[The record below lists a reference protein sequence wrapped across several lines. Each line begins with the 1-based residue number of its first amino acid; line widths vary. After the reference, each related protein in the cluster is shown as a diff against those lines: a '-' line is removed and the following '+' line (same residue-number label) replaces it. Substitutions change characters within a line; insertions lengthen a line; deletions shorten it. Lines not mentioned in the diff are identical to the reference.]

1 MSADEFQRA
10 LLDPTS
16 PIPRGWPAGAWGVL
30 LLFLVP
36 VGGGIPAGVLLGR
49 DGGVSPLAMLVLY
62 FVSDWILAVV
72 FEPMLLGLRWLGR
85 RIAFFARLAHGFR
98 TLIARTGMQE
108 GNRGP
113 LGLILVSFSI
123 DPMTGR
129 AATVVAGH
137 GFFSGWALA
146 IAGDMLYFAVLM
158 VSTLWLEQ
166 ALGNERWTIGIM
178 VLVSLFLPNLI
189 RRWFGGGSR
198 RRAA

>member
-1 MSADEFQRA
+1 MSIDEFQRA

-16 PIPRGWPAGAWGVL
+16 PIPHGWPTGAWGVL

-85 RIAFFARLAHGFR
+85 RIGFFGRLAHGFR

-129 AATVVAGH
+129 AATAAAGH
-137 GFFSGWALA
+137 GFFPGWMLA
-146 IAGDMLYFAVLM
+146 ITGDMFYFAMLM
-158 VSTLWLEQ
+158 VSTLWLDHT
-166 ALGNERWTIGIM
+166 LGNERWTIGIM
-178 VLVSLFLPNLI
+178 LLVTLFLPSLV
-189 RRWFGGGSR
+189 RRWTGTRDAG
-198 RRAA
+198 